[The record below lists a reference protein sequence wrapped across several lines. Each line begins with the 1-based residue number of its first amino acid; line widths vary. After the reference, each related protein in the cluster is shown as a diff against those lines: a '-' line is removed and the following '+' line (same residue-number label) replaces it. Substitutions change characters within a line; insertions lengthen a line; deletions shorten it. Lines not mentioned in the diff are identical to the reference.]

1 MGLTFKKEDR
11 LESMLED
18 FGIELPEESKDKFS
32 FKATVESDKSEEQKE
47 KKETKKK
54 E

>member
-32 FKATVESDKSEEQKE
+32 FKATVESDKTENNENQKEE
-47 KKETKKK
+47 KKEK
-54 E
+54 